1 MFQTL
6 KCNAQRMACLAP
18 LRVGHEPPNGSC
30 ICGLASSLFRANWFL
45 GSCPTVFLDGPAL
58 SSGDEDAEDVA
69 ELPEVAL
76 EPAEPRTSQQVGH
89 CRVQA
94 VNRASPV
101 LGQG

>member
-1 MFQTL
+1 
-6 KCNAQRMACLAP
+6 MACLAP
-18 LRVGHEPPNGSC
+18 LRVGYEPPNGSS
-30 ICGLASSLFRANWFL
+30 ICGLASSLFRDNWFL

-76 EPAEPRTSQQVGH
+76 EPGEPRTSQQVGH

-94 VNRASPV
+94 VSRASPV